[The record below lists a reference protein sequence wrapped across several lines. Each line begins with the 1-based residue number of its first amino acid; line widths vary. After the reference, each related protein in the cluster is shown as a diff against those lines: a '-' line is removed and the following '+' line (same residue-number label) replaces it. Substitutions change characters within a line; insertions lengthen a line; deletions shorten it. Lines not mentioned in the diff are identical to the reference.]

1 MLTSLLLV
9 QMTSEAKCI
18 QPALKEAV
26 EVSLPDVCSLFSLAD
41 LRLSVHIHLDL
52 KQITLLATTVGPLSL
67 PPQLCALAL

>member
-1 MLTSLLLV
+1 
-9 QMTSEAKCI
+9 
-18 QPALKEAV
+18 V